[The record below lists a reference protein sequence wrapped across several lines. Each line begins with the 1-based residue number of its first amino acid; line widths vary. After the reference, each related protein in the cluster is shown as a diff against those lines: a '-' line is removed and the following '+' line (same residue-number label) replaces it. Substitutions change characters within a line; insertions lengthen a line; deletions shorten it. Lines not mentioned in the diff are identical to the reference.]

1 MKIQRTSVKL
11 AEKVSRI
18 QTECTIQKNGIFQSI
33 TVIVDTGCMNTLIDT
48 KIASSYG
55 EKLPEKWSC
64 NIGGRQ
70 VLTQAYYLDT
80 LRFNTL
86 SIKDILVFA
95 ADFTETE
102 WKNGMLLGLNIM
114 NNWNYTINKNNGTMI
129 ISEDIFNKIPD
140 KQYAYMHWLKNG
152 EYVKM
157 QQELIR
163 T

>member
-33 TVIVDTGCMNTLIDT
+33 T
-48 KIASSYG
+48 
-55 EKLPEKWSC
+55 
-64 NIGGRQ
+64 
-70 VLTQAYYLDT
+70 
-80 LRFNTL
+80 
-86 SIKDILVFA
+86 
-95 ADFTETE
+95 
-102 WKNGMLLGLNIM
+102 
-114 NNWNYTINKNNGTMI
+114 GTMI

-157 QQELIR
+157 QQEL
-163 T
+163 